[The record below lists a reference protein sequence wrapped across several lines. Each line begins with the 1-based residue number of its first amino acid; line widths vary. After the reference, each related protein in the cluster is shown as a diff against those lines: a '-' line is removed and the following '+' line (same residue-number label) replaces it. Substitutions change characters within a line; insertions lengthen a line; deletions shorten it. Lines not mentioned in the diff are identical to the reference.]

1 MQISSQL
8 RGQSWQSQVS
18 KTQWDP
24 SAIDRFVD
32 SPSAH
37 VSEARRESISIP
49 SPPNINTMTAISTAT
64 HPVPMNAISFT
75 RRSCCDL
82 YPANESSVYSP
93 STHSAA
99 HDALMCLLRDRAI
112 NSSNLES
119 KSFRMG
125 DLFDF
130 L

>member
-49 SPPNINTMTAISTAT
+49 
-64 HPVPMNAISFT
+64 VPTEHQHHDSDQHCYTSGADE
-75 RRSCCDL
+75 RHQL
-82 YPANESSVYSP
+82 YEAFV
-93 STHSAA
+93 
-99 HDALMCLLRDRAI
+99 L
-112 NSSNLES
+112 
-119 KSFRMG
+119 
-125 DLFDF
+125 
-130 L
+130 